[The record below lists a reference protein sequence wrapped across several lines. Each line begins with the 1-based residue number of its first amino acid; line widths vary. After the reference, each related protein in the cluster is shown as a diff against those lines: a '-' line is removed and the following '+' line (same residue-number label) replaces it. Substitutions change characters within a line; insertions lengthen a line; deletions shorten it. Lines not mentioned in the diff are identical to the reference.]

1 MYTSCWLCNT
11 DAVDKKYTTVTICVE
26 PCRLQQLVIVAL
38 KVKRDKTDHY
48 GTDVTSMFLVRGSGN
63 VESSS
68 GTSSICCWCFS
79 IACHYFHFVHLDKF
93 SYFSEFYFIE
103 HKGPHIVTKSI
114 RVQVTL
120 ERNFAF
126 DFTGEVMVNSFIKL

>member
-11 DAVDKKYTTVTICVE
+11 DAVDKKCTTVTIRVE

-68 GTSSICCWCFS
+68 GTSSICCWC
-79 IACHYFHFVHLDKF
+79 CNERK
-93 SYFSEFYFIE
+93 
-103 HKGPHIVTKSI
+103 TKI
-114 RVQVTL
+114 KTDVTL
-120 ERNFAF
+120 VNFKE
-126 DFTGEVMVNSFIKL
+126 G